1 MGEGTGGD
9 PASCTSHLGVA
20 DRDGTVVALTQT
32 LLSPFGAKVM
42 LPQTGIL
49 MNNGIMW
56 FDPRPGGPNSIAPG
70 KRPLSNMCPTL
81 VELADGRRAALGAS
95 GGRRILPAV
104 AQLLSFL
111 ADFEMGP
118 DDAAHCPRINVDG
131 PDLVEADSRLPAET
145 LALLEARFALA
156 VRPHGVHPSAY
167 ACPNA
172 VVWDPQSGTA
182 TGVAH
187 VMSPNACVS
196 AP

>member
-1 MGEGTGGD
+1 M
-9 PASCTSHLGVA
+9 
-20 DRDGTVVALTQT
+20 VALTQT

-70 KRPLSNMCPTL
+70 KRPLSNMCPTIL
-81 VELADGRRAALGAS
+81 EFNDGSRVALGAS

-104 AQLLSFL
+104 AQLVSFI
-111 ADFEMGP
+111 ADFGMDLEE
-118 DDAAHCPRINVDG
+118 AAHCPRISVDG
-131 PDLVEADSRLPAET
+131 PDLVEADARLPAET
-145 LALLEARFALA
+145 LDMLKARFPLS
-156 VRPHGVHPSAY
+156 VRPHGVHPSAF

-172 VVWDPQSGTA
+172 VAWDYESGAA

-187 VMSPNACVS
+187 VMSPNAS
-196 AP
+196 ASPP